1 MEVPLS
7 QPRHKSCAVTIDN
20 SVVVTGGTSL
30 GLGKFKP
37 QFLAEIGTRRTEMF
51 DGASWSPLP
60 SMSRAKV
67 KINRCIQ
74 EKFHVETINLF
85 IAVFTKK
92 IIIFF
97 RYTHCRL
104 SMDAWL
110 QP

>member
-67 KINRCIQ
+67 KSNRCIQ
-74 EKFHVETINLF
+74 EKIYVEKCQRPF
-85 IAVFTKK
+85 IKLPNITV
-92 IIIFF
+92 
-97 RYTHCRL
+97 RL
-104 SMDAWL
+104 IYKPIYL
-110 QP
+110 QFPISN

>member
-1 MEVPLS
+1 VEVPLS

-51 DGASWSPLP
+51 DGQSWLPLP

-67 KINRCIQ
+67 KTSCCCIQ
-74 EKFHVETINLF
+74 EISYVLLIFTLRYLSKFILF
-85 IAVFTKK
+85 TFTVH
-92 IIIFF
+92 IVG
-97 RYTHCRL
+97 
-104 SMDAWL
+104 
-110 QP
+110 